1 MTDTAVHPTGS
12 MEAKRRGAAR
22 GRGLSPNTTPFLHE
36 GELGEDLYMDV
47 LSSIPSSILI
57 LDRGLRVV
65 FANRNFLVKSRKGP
79 GEVLG
84 KKISEIFPPVIL
96 YYTNLEENI
105 QAAQMGKRLDGGE
118 MEYRAPGLASRVY
131 FYSLTPLKD
140 KDEDGRVRNVM
151 LFMDDVTEK
160 KSLGERVVRAERH
173 LASVVESANDLIVST
188 DANGSVMTWNSAAE
202 RILGFP
208 ARETAGRQFTQLFPE
223 GERANLEGLL
233 AQLTRRGEPQE
244 TEANMR
250 AKGGQDLL
258 IAWRFSA
265 MREERGQVVALVGV
279 GRDLTEKRQL
289 ELRLIQSAKMAALGE
304 MAGGIAHEIRNPLA
318 ITSSA
323 AQILLKKG
331 ADPELRCEAAQKIHA
346 AAGRA
351 ATIIENLLRFAR
363 PSEGLVERV
372 DLNSAVEDTLSLIG
386 HQISLQ
392 SIEIKKRLAPQVPRV
407 KGNKNQLQQVFMNI
421 ILNAYHAMPD
431 GGGLHHYH
439 ARGADCPAGSG
450 PIAGCRIARAYGAFG
465 LQSTVC
471 KREPPMGGGSVFRYG
486 MRNLGG
492 EPLPHFRSLLHD
504 HAGGQ
509 WDGFGPLH
517 RLQHRPATRR
527 VHPCGEPGG
536 ERVHLHRQPACP
548 VCRAEHGTGRR
559 AGGAGRQLTT
569 GHLSPWLRLTGL
581 QLSV

>member
-1 MTDTAVHPTGS
+1 MATTMHPPGTTK
-12 MEAKRRGAAR
+12 AKRSPIPRGVV
-22 GRGLSPNTTPFLHE
+22 FLHDPTLLSHG
-36 GELGEDLYMDV
+36 GELGEDLYMDI
-47 LSSIPSSILI
+47 LSSIPSSIVI
-57 LDRGLRVV
+57 FDSSLRVV
-65 FANRNFLVKSRKGP
+65 FANRNFLVKSRKGE

-84 KKISEIFPPVIL
+84 KKIGEIFPPVIL
-96 YYTNLEENI
+96 YYTNLEENLLK
-105 QAAQMGKRLDGGE
+105 AQTGRPLDGEE

-140 KDEDGRVRNVM
+140 ESGRVRNVM

-173 LASVVESANDLIVST
+173 LASVVESANDLIVSMN
-188 DANGSVMTWNSAAE
+188 AHGAVMTWNSAAE
-202 RILGFP
+202 RILGFSAP
-208 ARETAGRQFTQLFPE
+208 DTVGRQFVQLFPDA
-223 GERANLEGLL
+223 ERANLEGLF
-233 AQLTRRGEPQE
+233 AQLIRRGEPQE
-244 TEANMR
+244 RESSMR
-250 AKGGQDLL
+250 AKGGQELL

-265 MREERGQVVALVGV
+265 MKEERGQVVALVGV

-431 GGGLHHYH
+431 GGGFTITMHVVPT
-439 ARGADCPAGSG
+439 APPA
-450 PIAGCRIARAYGAFG
+450 
-465 LQSTVC
+465 
-471 KREPPMGGGSVFRYG
+471 
-486 MRNLGG
+486 
-492 EPLPHFRSLLHD
+492 
-504 HAGGQ
+504 
-509 WDGFGPLH
+509 
-517 RLQHRPATRR
+517 
-527 VHPCGEPGG
+527 
-536 ERVHLHRQPACP
+536 
-548 VCRAEHGTGRR
+548 
-559 AGGAGRQLTT
+559 AGRLPGAELPEPT
-569 GHLSPWLRLTGL
+569 GHLDSNPQSANENPQWVEVRFSDTGCGISEENLSRIFDPFFTTMPVGSGTGL
-581 QLSV
+581 GLSIAYSIVRQHGGSIRVESQVGKGSTFIVSLPALSAVPSTAQAGAQAAQVGN